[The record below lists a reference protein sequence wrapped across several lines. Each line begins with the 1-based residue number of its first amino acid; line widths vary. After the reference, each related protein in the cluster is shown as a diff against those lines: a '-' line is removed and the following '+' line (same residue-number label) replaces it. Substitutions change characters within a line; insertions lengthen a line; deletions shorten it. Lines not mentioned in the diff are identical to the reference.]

1 MITGI
6 EVLCHSSIRI
16 NKGKIIYIDPYKI
29 EKTFSDADIIFI
41 THNHYDHY
49 SPEDINKVKKEDSII
64 VLTEDIKDEAIKL
77 GFKEER
83 IISVKPNQEYKYE
96 NIRFK
101 TVPAYNVN
109 KAFHP
114 KENNWVGYIIKINDV
129 EYYVAGDTDI
139 TEENL
144 KVQCDVALIPI
155 GGTYT
160 TDYKE
165 AAKLV
170 NTIKPKVVIPTHYA
184 CIVGKKEDADE
195 FSKLIDKEIECNIL
209 IK

>member
-1 MITGI
+1 MINGI

-16 NKGKIIYIDPYKI
+16 KKERTIYIDPYKI
-29 EKTFSDADIIFI
+29 EKAFNDADIVFI

-49 SPEDINKVKKEDSII
+49 SPEDINKVKKEDTII
-64 VLTEDIKDEAIKL
+64 VLTEDIKSEAIKL
-77 GFKEER
+77 GIKEEN
-83 IISVKPNQEYKYE
+83 IISVKPNQEYKIE
-96 NIRFK
+96 NISFK
-101 TVPAYNVN
+101 TVPAYNIN
-109 KAFHP
+109 KTFHP

-129 EYYVAGDTDI
+129 KYYIAGDTDI

-144 KVQCDVALIPI
+144 NVRCDIALIPI

-170 NTIKPKVVIPTHYA
+170 NTIRPKVVIPTQYA

-195 FSKLIDKEIECNIL
+195 FSKLVDKEIECKIL
-209 IK
+209 IR